1 MRSGAL
7 LADSASGLSLFLC
20 CVCVSFSFPA
30 GAAMEGGGGGGGS
43 AETEARPLKREEA
56 SASGAESNCAGVAPG
71 LGSPRRKREERLS
84 RWRAGAFFLALS
96 LCLAAVFAFSFVI
109 PCPVR
114 PRQQHAWSRS
124 YERAAA
130 FPLLALADADEDR
143 VKDVLVALRA
153 AEINSSSGVNSS
165 LAGGGKGRRCSDA
178 GLPSPCA
185 FLVAHSGT
193 NGSLLWARPM
203 GEELL
208 LLDCAWEHSGGP
220 ACLLLGK
227 PDFLAALDL
236 QTGETL
242 WRAAAHFGA
251 NATVLGPAHKVPDVN
266 KDDLPDILVF
276 VKVGQQL
283 RSSFYSS
290 SDGTQI
296 GVTAPLPL
304 PDCLGHLLQVMPS
317 GASYLLF
324 HTEQGLFSYS
334 VQQVWRLS
342 VPLPA
347 YPSTSLKEDSRWEA
361 AIDDVTHRIALLSL
375 GGIHSLTKMEEKPGT
390 NFLARS
396 FSLLEMIN
404 GQHLSSVWVIDIP
417 GLLREP
423 VIGSFDLDEIDMIIE
438 SQVSPIK
445 KKVMI
450 VEGETGE
457 IDWEVELLQPGTVP
471 PQAATI
477 RTADHLSVF
486 LFWGQYPEDIN
497 GLGSLG
503 NASQPTPIPHLYLF
517 HPSLPNVLVEMT
529 NVTEPIVVFEGALF
543 ERSRHACYVLLTGPQ
558 VSSGSEGTVVLSKRR
573 LKEDVA
579 GGRVLWL
586 GPLATKTDQDVRE
599 HFIRMRYRSYQ

>member
-445 KKVMI
+445 KK
-450 VEGETGE
+450 
-457 IDWEVELLQPGTVP
+457 
-471 PQAATI
+471 
-477 RTADHLSVF
+477 
-486 LFWGQYPEDIN
+486 
-497 GLGSLG
+497 GSLG